1 MVRYFYILTEA
12 KSYQTKIKLGYPCF
26 FFQTLADP
34 NPDGTVL
41 ITIKN
46 MKKNNVTP
54 WYLVPPKR
62 TPGFVSDLFTK
73 WLPC

>member
-46 MKKNNVTP
+46 MKKNH
-54 WYLVPPKR
+54 
-62 TPGFVSDLFTK
+62 LFH
-73 WLPC
+73 